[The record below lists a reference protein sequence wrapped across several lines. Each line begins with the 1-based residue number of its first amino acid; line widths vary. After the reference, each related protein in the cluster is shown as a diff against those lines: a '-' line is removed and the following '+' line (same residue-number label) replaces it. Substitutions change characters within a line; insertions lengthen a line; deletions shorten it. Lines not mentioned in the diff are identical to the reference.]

1 MMASFQDGRMGTP
14 RGAWPAT
21 TLPILTQIR
30 VFVKTSSDAFNEPR
44 ACPRA
49 PRGGPQT
56 ETDSRPPEPW
66 PERRGGR
73 QAAIGTARRAPAGAA
88 ARAPERSP
96 DGAAVAQS
104 RLPPPAGA
112 ERRGPPRSSVR

>member
-30 VFVKTSSDAFNEPR
+30 VFVKTSSDAS
-44 ACPRA
+44 
-49 PRGGPQT
+49 T
-56 ETDSRPPEPW
+56 SPERVLERLVEARK

-73 QAAIGTARRAPAGAA
+73 QAAIGIARRAPAGAA

-104 RLPPPAGA
+104 RWPPPAGA
-112 ERRGPPRSSVR
+112 ERRG